1 MGGLDCPSE
10 GLAFGVWGRGR
21 GLGIRGCVGV
31 VEDVAVFEVLGVGAH
46 LEVLFE
52 GFLALDGGEG
62 RLVNGDLG
70 TCHGV
75 CLCLCQRVCGG
86 MLCCWGS
93 EVDFSGML
101 PRHLAGRVGGAT
113 FGSAPHP
120 RAAAL

>member
-1 MGGLDCPSE
+1 MRE
-10 GLAFGVWGRGR
+10 LAFGFWGRGR

-75 CLCLCQRVCGG
+75 CLCLCQSVCGG